1 MSETKENM
9 TQFKRVVYNTEEM
22 LQLWSAADR
31 AGAEITGIDT
41 LKDGAGIRVTLKTN
55 GQQQF

>member
-1 MSETKENM
+1 M